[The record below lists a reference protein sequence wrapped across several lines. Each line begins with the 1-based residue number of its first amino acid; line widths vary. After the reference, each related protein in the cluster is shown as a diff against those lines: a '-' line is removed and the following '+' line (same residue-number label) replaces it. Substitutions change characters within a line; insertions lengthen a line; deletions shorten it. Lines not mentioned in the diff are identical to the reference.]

1 MYTFSPVYDLRSILR
16 GSIRVS
22 GIGTFADLAGNLIQ
36 SSPISRGR
44 TTLEPP
50 STSEFDQNLV
60 VGAAAKEMVR
70 ALLESCGYAVL
81 PFGYENVLA
90 GVRPEIG
97 DRERFGRG
105 DLVERIRSM
114 PDLLVLG
121 EKELYLVEVKF
132 RAGSVRRGYQRI
144 RLSNWELARYQ
155 KYWPESVLT
164 VVSPFR
170 DGFHVQHV
178 EQLSPR
184 GELDAATEF
193 SYDDFLPIEAI
204 FKQAEGG

>member
-1 MYTFSPVYDLRSILR
+1 
-16 GSIRVS
+16 
-22 GIGTFADLAGNLIQ
+22 
-36 SSPISRGR
+36 
-44 TTLEPP
+44 
-50 STSEFDQNLV
+50 
-60 VGAAAKEMVR
+60 MVR
-70 ALLESCGYAVL
+70 SLLESCGYAVL

-97 DRERFGRG
+97 DRERFGRS
-105 DLVERIRSM
+105 DIVERIRSM

-121 EKELYLVEVKF
+121 EEELHLAEVKF

-155 KYWPESVLT
+155 KYWPEAVLS

-170 DGFHVQHV
+170 DGFHAQYVS
-178 EQLSPR
+178 QLSLR
-184 GELDAATEF
+184 GGTDAVTEF

-204 FKQAEGG
+204 FKQASGGDFTAFSQGIQNLATLWDAFPRRRGYHRRRPPSMIGPQLSSRRA

>member
-1 MYTFSPVYDLRSILR
+1 MVTSESPS
-16 GSIRVS
+16 
-22 GIGTFADLAGNLIQ
+22 A
-36 SSPISRGR
+36 
-44 TTLEPP
+44 
-50 STSEFDQNLV
+50 SEFDQNLV

-70 ALLESCGYAVL
+70 TLLESCGYAVL

-90 GVRPEIG
+90 GVRPEIA

-121 EKELYLVEVKF
+121 EEEIHLTEVKF
-132 RAGSVRRGYQRI
+132 RAGSVRKGYQRI

-155 KYWPESVLT
+155 RYWPEAVLT

-170 DGFHVQHV
+170 DGFHVQRIG
-178 EQLSPR
+178 QLSPR
-184 GELDAATEF
+184 GESDAATEF

-204 FKQAEGG
+204 FTQAAGGDFSAFSLGIKNLATLWHAFPRRRGYRRRLRY